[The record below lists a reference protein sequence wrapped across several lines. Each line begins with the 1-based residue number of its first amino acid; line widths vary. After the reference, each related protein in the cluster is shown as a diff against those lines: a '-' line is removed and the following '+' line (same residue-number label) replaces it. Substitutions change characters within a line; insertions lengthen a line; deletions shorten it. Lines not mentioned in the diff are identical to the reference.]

1 MSRNGRTRR
10 RGFTL
15 VELLVVIGII
25 ALLISML
32 LPALNKARQAAETA
46 SCLAQLRSL
55 GQASAIYQSQ
65 YRGSTVPLSQ
75 WSNGT
80 FGNNRYRGFNLWGL
94 LNVKAGSLAAVCPT
108 ALKLERPTWAPA
120 QDVNRTLYSYKY
132 NWLLTG
138 SETNGTV
145 MPWLPHATVRDA
157 APTTTYNPNPMKNVK
172 NASETLMMIC
182 VPQLVAI
189 QPNDLG
195 GSDRGM
201 DSATVKPSA
210 VGTGTTQGMRNVNGA
225 FHQTMRS
232 LGPIH
237 GTLKQSPYLST
248 LSDGSPALA
257 GLTNVLYADGSART
271 VPIAQ
276 GQFINTADGAN
287 KMVLTDVTGNGNI
300 RAGNECMIEGT
311 RLDPTRTP

>member
-1 MSRNGRTRR
+1 MSQGHIPNLRP

-32 LPALNKARQAAETA
+32 LPALNKARAAAETA

-55 GQASAIYQSQ
+55 GQASAIYSSQ

-80 FGNNRYRGFNLWGL
+80 FGSNRYRGFNLWAMLG
-94 LNVKAGSLAAVCPT
+94 VKAGSLSAACPT
-108 ALKLERPTWAPA
+108 ALKMERPTWAAA
-120 QDVNRTLYSYKY
+120 QDVNRALYSYKY

-138 SETNGTV
+138 SETNGGV
-145 MPWLPHATVRDA
+145 LPWLPHATVRDA
-157 APTTTYNPNPMKNVK
+157 TPTYNPNPMKNVK
-172 NASETLMMIC
+172 NASETLMIIC
-182 VPQLVAI
+182 YPQLVAI

-201 DSATVKPSA
+201 DSSTVKPSST
-210 VGTGTTQGMRNVNGA
+210 GTGQTQGMRLVNGEW
-225 FHQTMRS
+225 HQTMRS
-232 LGPIH
+232 LAPMH
-237 GTLKQSPYLST
+237 GQLKPSQYIAT
-248 LSDGSPALA
+248 LSDGTPALA

-271 VPIAQ
+271 VPIVL
-276 GQFINTADGAN
+276 GQFVNTADGAN
-287 KMVLTDVTGNGNI
+287 KVVLNDSTDNGNI